1 MFNNF
6 IKLRQ
11 ANFILLTLLYI
22 FPIVLL
28 IWFVAHY
35 SFITPYW
42 DQWRIVPMFA
52 KMGEGNI
59 DFADL
64 FSVHGHHRI
73 LFPKIL
79 MSILAFATGWNT
91 KYEMLCSI
99 LLTILSFWGLYQIAN
114 NQRQP
119 GDKYYF
125 HTANILAGL
134 LLFSLVQQQNWLW
147 GFTLFWFGTNLSL
160 IIGLYLLHG
169 NPKIQPNQRL
179 ILAAISCFVGSFTLA
194 QGLFS
199 WLVLIPSIFV
209 LNNTPKIRLKNL
221 LIWLSL
227 FILCSWLY
235 SIDYNPIRKPQPLF
249 ILQQPL
255 QVLQYF
261 FGVLGLPF
269 VRLPIPAVIIGLI
282 LFTIFLGL
290 AFYFLRK
297 INWQITKLNLIT
309 PAIPWLALGLFSLI
323 ACLSITAGRAQYG
336 LENVISSTRYTTAS
350 ILLMIAIVYLGKL
363 FFNRH
368 EQAIN
373 SKFSQLIYQGLA
385 IILTIV
391 ILINSYYVIQATE
404 RNLPYMKSRQTC
416 LELINYLDESAFFN
430 KSPDSCLVLMNG
442 KTWLVREGANSLE
455 KLGWRTSKKNVEFM
469 KNPSEVYGYLDQLST
484 NSPFTVNTSENIT
497 LTGWATLPDFAEK
510 PATVFLSR
518 DDQTKFFANGYI
530 TLDSPDLAKH
540 FQSPLYRQARWRVTF
555 SADSL
560 PIGNHT
566 IFAWVYHPG
575 KNQFMRLRDQVSL
588 IVTGN

>member
-1 MFNNF
+1 
-6 IKLRQ
+6 
-11 ANFILLTLLYI
+11 
-22 FPIVLL
+22 
-28 IWFVAHY
+28 
-35 SFITPYW
+35 
-42 DQWRIVPMFA
+42 
-52 KMGEGNI
+52 MGEGNI
-59 DFADL
+59 NFADL

-73 LFPKIL
+73 FFPKIL
-79 MSILAFATGWNT
+79 MSVLAFATGWNT
-91 KYEMLCSI
+91 KYEMLFSI
-99 LLTILSFWGLYQIAN
+99 LFTICSFWGIYQIAN
-114 NQRQP
+114 NQRQTA
-119 GDKYYF
+119 DKYYF

-147 GFTLFWFGTNLSL
+147 GFTLFWFGTNLCL
-160 IIGLYLLHG
+160 ISGLYFLHG
-169 NPKIQPNQRL
+169 NSYIPPNHQL
-179 ILAAISCFVGSFTLA
+179 ILAGISCFIGSFTLA

-209 LNNTPKIRLKNL
+209 LNNTPKIRLRNL
-221 LIWLSL
+221 LIWLGL
-227 FILCSWLY
+227 FILCICLY
-235 SIDYNPIRKPQPLF
+235 SIDYNPIRKPQPFF

-269 VRLPIPAVIIGLI
+269 IRLPIPAVIIGFI

-290 AFYFLRK
+290 AGYFLRK

-373 SKFSQLIYQGLA
+373 SRFSLLIYQGLA

-416 LELINYLDESAFFN
+416 LELINYLGESEFFN
-430 KSPDSCLVLMNG
+430 KSQDSCLVLMNG

-455 KLGWRTSKKNVEFM
+455 KLGWRTARKNVEFI
-469 KNPSEVYGYLDQLST
+469 KNPSEVYGYLDQLSN
-484 NSPFTVNTSENIT
+484 NSAFTVNTKENIT

-510 PATVFLSR
+510 PAIVFLSN

-530 TLDSPDLAKH
+530 TLNSPDLAKH

-555 SADSL
+555 EANTL
-560 PIGNHT
+560 PVGSHN

-575 KNQFMRLRDQVSL
+575 KNQFMRLRDQVKL
-588 IVTGN
+588 TVRDN

>member
-1 MFNNF
+1 MFKNLA
-6 IKLRQ
+6 KLRQ
-11 ANFILLTLLYI
+11 PNFILLTLLYI

-35 SFITPYW
+35 SFTTPYW

-59 DFADL
+59 EFADL

-79 MSILAFATGWNT
+79 ISVLAFATGWNT

-99 LLTILSFWGLYQIAN
+99 LFTILSFWGIYQIAN
-114 NQRQP
+114 NQRQT

-147 GFTLFWFGTNLSL
+147 GFTLFWFGTNLCL
-160 IIGLYLLHG
+160 IMGLYFLHG
-169 NPKIQPNQRL
+169 NSQMQPNQRL
-179 ILAAISCFVGSFTLA
+179 ILAAISCFIGSFTLA

-199 WLVLIPSIFV
+199 WLVLIPSVFV
-209 LNNTPKIRLKNL
+209 LNNTPKIRLRNI

-249 ILQQPL
+249 ILQQPF

-261 FGVLGLPF
+261 FGVLGLPLI
-269 VRLPIPAVIIGLI
+269 RLPIPAVIIGFI

-290 AFYFLRK
+290 AFYFLGR

-309 PAIPWLALGLFSLI
+309 SAIPWLALGVFSLI

-350 ILLMIAIVYLGKL
+350 ILLFI
-363 FFNRH
+363 
-368 EQAIN
+368 
-373 SKFSQLIYQGLA
+373 
-385 IILTIV
+385 
-391 ILINSYYVIQATE
+391 
-404 RNLPYMKSRQTC
+404 
-416 LELINYLDESAFFN
+416 
-430 KSPDSCLVLMNG
+430 
-442 KTWLVREGANSLE
+442 
-455 KLGWRTSKKNVEFM
+455 
-469 KNPSEVYGYLDQLST
+469 
-484 NSPFTVNTSENIT
+484 
-497 LTGWATLPDFAEK
+497 
-510 PATVFLSR
+510 
-518 DDQTKFFANGYI
+518 
-530 TLDSPDLAKH
+530 
-540 FQSPLYRQARWRVTF
+540 
-555 SADSL
+555 
-560 PIGNHT
+560 
-566 IFAWVYHPG
+566 
-575 KNQFMRLRDQVSL
+575 
-588 IVTGN
+588 